1 MKQTQTRTWTEID
14 LSNLEHNYQALRAML
29 PQGCRFLGV
38 VKADAYGHGAVQVA
52 RRLETLGAEYLA
64 VACLDEAL
72 ELRQAGI
79 TTPILILGY
88 TPTERAE
95 ALLDNGITQ
104 TVYDVEMARALS
116 DAAAA
121 AGKTLKIHVK
131 ADTGMSRLGWL
142 CGGEDQSAAVEA
154 IAQVCA
160 LPGLEAEGI
169 YTHFANADGDEDY
182 TMLQFTRF
190 LDLLEALKE
199 RGITFA
205 IRHCAASA
213 AALKFPCTHLD
224 MVRPGIALYGHYPD
238 PSCEGLDGPGLRPV
252 MTLKT
257 RVASVKAVPAGTPV
271 SYGCTHVLDRETK
284 LAALTIG
291 YADGLPRLCSDKLEV
306 LIGGQR
312 APVVGRICMDMC
324 MADVTGLDVA
334 PGDEVEVFGEHLPI
348 EDVAA
353 LAGTIQYELL
363 CAVSPRV
370 HRAYLD

>member
-1 MKQTQTRTWTEID
+1 MNLFYQKQ
-14 LSNLEHNYQALRAML
+14 
-29 PQGCRFLGV
+29 
-38 VKADAYGHGAVQVA
+38 
-52 RRLETLGAEYLA
+52 
-64 VACLDEAL
+64 
-72 ELRQAGI
+72 
-79 TTPILILGY
+79 
-88 TPTERAE
+88 
-95 ALLDNGITQ
+95 
-104 TVYDVEMARALS
+104 
-116 DAAAA
+116 
-121 AGKTLKIHVK
+121 LK
-131 ADTGMSRLGWL
+131 R
-142 CGGEDQSAAVEA
+142 
-154 IAQVCA
+154 
-160 LPGLEAEGI
+160 
-169 YTHFANADGDEDY
+169 
-182 TMLQFTRF
+182 
-190 LDLLEALKE
+190 
-199 RGITFA
+199 
-205 IRHCAASA
+205 
-213 AALKFPCTHLD
+213 THLD

-257 RVASVKAVPAGTPV
+257 RVASVKTVPAGTTV
-271 SYGCTHVLDRETK
+271 SYGCTHVLDRETR